1 MRIIDKNS
9 AFNNIQS
16 TADEKKVKTK
26 FIADFTGLFT
36 TTTPIALARTNAE
49 KIKNIISSIFIQLL
63 S

>member
-1 MRIIDKNS
+1 
-9 AFNNIQS
+9 
-16 TADEKKVKTK
+16 EKKVKTK

-49 KIKNIISSIFIQLL
+49 KIKNIISSIFIQSL